1 MYHPDPQHCFFYIL
15 FLYYY
20 IPYILFIVAQAVVN
34 ARAAGYFCLYLIVEN
49 PDNSDSV
56 LDIRLAAPSFGTCR
70 MFEHVHFWYSCR
82 GSGSMFL
89 ALPDPDPLVRGP
101 DSSLFS

>member
-1 MYHPDPQHCFFYIL
+1 MSARPVENARDNIIC
-15 FLYYY
+15 
-20 IPYILFIVAQAVVN
+20 ILFIVSQAVVN

-56 LDIRLAAPSFGTCR
+56 LDIRSAAPSFGTCR
-70 MFEHVHFWYSCR
+70 MFEHVHFWYPCR

-89 ALPDPDPLVRGP
+89 GLPDPDPLVRGP
-101 DSSLFS
+101 DPSLFS